1 MRGEQAV
8 RVAILADAVFDQLGG
23 SASGRPDGR
32 AATWLPAFADELLRQ
47 EGISVLWLS
56 LSRHL
61 PAPCENALGQ
71 HRFVELPGPPVS
83 VDTWLSY
90 RLARSR
96 LLDVLRGE
104 SIDVLHCWGSESAYP
119 SVLGAIAKPSLLS
132 LNGVI
137 ASLVSRDV
145 LPEGRWWKRQA
156 AHERRWLPKADRVA
170 VESRWA
176 AEEVGK
182 VAPGVA
188 TSIIP
193 YGVHPSFYPL
203 TWEPDP
209 EDPYVLF
216 AGTLSRGKGLDVL
229 LDALALLPDRS
240 WSCRIA
246 GDGPLA
252 GELEKRALPRVSAL
266 GSLDWPQYQE
276 VLRKAWMLVLP
287 TRADAH
293 PNVIKEA
300 RVLGLPV
307 LASAEG
313 GHSGFL
319 SDGGNSWILPDL
331 TPRAL
336 AEQLDRRM
344 ADLSALKAAGAVNH
358 AGDRQ
363 LFESRRCA
371 VEFAT
376 LYREMAAS
384 SASAS
389 SPRTTS
395 T

>member
-1 MRGEQAV
+1 M

-32 AATWLPAFADELLRQ
+32 AATWLPAFADELLRE

-61 PAPCENALGQ
+61 PAPRENVLGR
-71 HRFVELPGPPVS
+71 HRFVELPGPPAR
-83 VDTWLSY
+83 VDTLLSY
-90 RLARSR
+90 RWARTK
-96 LLDVLRGE
+96 LLGVLRRE
-104 SIDVLHCWGSESAYP
+104 PIDVLHCWGTELAYP
-119 SVLGAIAKPSLLS
+119 SVLGGVAKPSLLS

-137 ASLVSRDV
+137 ASLVARDV
-145 LPEGRWWKRQA
+145 LPAGWWWERQA
-156 AHERRWLPKADRVA
+156 GHEKRWLQKADRIA
-170 VESRWA
+170 VESQWA
-176 AEEVGK
+176 AGEVSK
-182 VAPGVA
+182 VAPGVP

-229 LDALALLPDRS
+229 LDALALLPDRR

-252 GELEKRALPRVSAL
+252 GELEKRGLPRVMAL
-266 GSLDWPQYQE
+266 GSLDWPKYQDA
-276 VLRKAWMLVLP
+276 LRKAWMMVLP

-300 RVLGLPV
+300 RVLGLPL

-313 GHSGFL
+313 GHCGFL
-319 SDGGNSWILPDL
+319 KDGGNAWILPDL

-336 AEQLDRRM
+336 AEQLDRCM
-344 ADLSALKAAGAVNH
+344 GDLKALKAAGAVNH
-358 AGDRQ
+358 PEDRS

-371 VEFAT
+371 GEFAAV
-376 LYREMAAS
+376 YREMAAGS
-384 SASAS
+384 STTASPPRIAS
-389 SPRTTS
+389 T
-395 T
+395 